1 MIPAVSLDA
10 YAAARER
17 AGLVDRPDRAR
28 IVVSGAD
35 RASFLQGLL
44 TNDVMALQA
53 GQGCYAAYLTAQGR
67 MIADLYVYEIGDVML
82 VTLHRDVKDA
92 VMAKL
97 DQVIFSED
105 VQLGDVTDTFAQ
117 VAVVGPQAAS
127 IVGTVLGIDIDR
139 LGAMPEHGNIRTSW
153 PASPSLD
160 AARDGGERV
169 ERPKLPGVYSREG
182 GLATPKLVG
191 DSAGEGGTGTQAI
204 VTRTGDTGEPGFDL
218 YVERARGDEL
228 KRVLMAA
235 GAIEVDAGTAD
246 AIRIESGV
254 PLFHRD
260 MDEDTIPLE
269 AGIESR
275 AISFSKGCYVGQEVI
290 IRVLHRGHG
299 RVARKLVGLR
309 LDRAAAPPAGARI
322 RAGDREIGEVT
333 SSTRSP
339 ALQAP
344 IALGYVHRDFVEP
357 GTKVTVDGAAAEVV
371 TLPFVVGTRQP

>member
-17 AGLVDRPDRAR
+17 AGLVDRPDRGR

-44 TNDVMALQA
+44 TNDVVALKA

-67 MIADLYVYEIGDVML
+67 MIADLDVYELGDVML
-82 VTLHRDVKDA
+82 LVLPRDVRGT
-92 VMAKL
+92 VIAKL

-117 VAVVGPQAAS
+117 MAIIGPAAASLVARVLGVAVE
-127 IVGTVLGIDIDR
+127 T
-139 LGAMPEHGNIRTSW
+139 LGAMPEHGNLRASW
-153 PASPSLD
+153 KGSSM
-160 AARDGGERV
+160 
-169 ERPKLPGVYSREG
+169 
-182 GLATPKLVG
+182 
-191 DSAGEGGTGTQAI
+191 I
-204 VTRTGDTGEPGFDL
+204 VTRAAGTGEPGFDL
-218 YVERARGDEL
+218 YVESARGGEL
-228 KRVLMAA
+228 RRALIEA
-235 GAIEVDAGTAD
+235 GAAEVDGDTAE
-246 AIRIESGV
+246 AIRIEAGV

-260 MDEDTIPLE
+260 MDEETIPLE

-275 AISFSKGCYVGQEVI
+275 AVSFSKGCYVGQEVI

-299 RVARKLVGLR
+299 RVARRLVGLR
-309 LDRAAAPPAGARI
+309 FQSDVVPPAGARI
-322 RAGDREIGEVT
+322 RTGDREIGEVT

-357 GTKVTVDGAAAEVV
+357 GTKVAVDGATAEVV
-371 TLPFVVGTRQP
+371 TVPFVPTT